1 MYVLNPSTDPN
12 PAPLAPLAPLP
23 LCLVSGQFQA
33 IVALHRGVLGSG
45 SCCMIIRKFLFRIGL
60 IHMGIGSSHK
70 LVVFPAQDLVRC
82 QNQSNPD

>member
-12 PAPLAPLAPLP
+12 PAPLAPLP
-23 LCLVSGQFQA
+23 LCLVPGQFQA

-45 SCCMIIRKFLFRIGL
+45 SCCMIIRKFLFRISL